1 MQCLQ
6 GLSRPKYSS
15 RTIIKMFTI
24 YVIFH
29 KFLVP
34 ECYETLSGEDIS
46 EHVRF
51 MEVNAAI
58 PKEIPN
64 QLAHL
69 TPYIIQER
77 ELTWYNPFLQHNRF
91 CESSAFFH
99 VWKNSHLIDDYTG
112 FIHYDMLLKKEA
124 IEFLKKEIAA
134 ATAPLVFTQMT
145 LVARPHLTQVIKL
158 LDWEFLVQFY
168 NILFEKRHRL
178 DMILDKEIPLYHS
191 FVLHI
196 SIFDRMMYFVEK
208 AIPYLFEMLN
218 YNTTHMPF
226 MLERLHG
233 VFLALDALEGTKWIP
248 LPGVIHQDRLKD
260 TWKGAL

>member
-1 MQCLQ
+1 
-6 GLSRPKYSS
+6 
-15 RTIIKMFTI
+15 MFKI

-51 MEVNAAI
+51 IEVNAAI
-58 PKEIPN
+58 PKEIPS
-64 QLAHL
+64 QLSHL
-69 TPYIIQER
+69 EPYIIQER
-77 ELTWYNPFLQHNRF
+77 ELEWYNPFLQHNRF

-99 VWKNSHLIDDYTG
+99 VWKNPHLMENYTG

-124 IEFLKKEIAA
+124 IEFLKTEIAA

-145 LVARPHLTQVIKL
+145 LDARPHLTQIIGIQG
-158 LDWEFLVQFY
+158 WEFFVHLY
-168 NILFEKRHRL
+168 NMLFHRAHTL
-178 DMILDKEIPLYHS
+178 LMVLDKEIPLYHS

-196 SIFDRMMYFVEK
+196 SIFDRMMYFAEK
-208 AIPYLFEMLN
+208 AIPYMFEMIHF
-218 YNTTHMPF
+218 NTKHMPF
-226 MLERLHG
+226 MLERLHA

-260 TWKGAL
+260 DWRGAL